1 MYILILYL
9 YIFNNGYLILD
20 FIIVDYI
27 IFDYEIMVER

>member
-9 YIFNNGYLILD
+9 YIFNNGYLVLD